1 MATASLFALKVP
13 SGATGASHSAT
24 SKRFRGFVPGQ
35 TFFLG
40 FLYKADRTSGT
51 GILQLRAR
59 INWYNAAG
67 TALTPTD
74 HDVSVDADVLDF
86 VFVEKKHLAPAAA
99 VEGEVAF
106 IATPAASPM
115 QHDVWVTGVR
125 LAKTEA
131 GADVTTFVDGP
142 STATFAHSSAGAA
155 ESGEFPRNL
164 PYSLKNASGTVASG
178 IVWTYTV
185 VTGTVNGFTS
195 ASGAQSI
202 SGGGAVNFTVS
213 SMATSSATVLI
224 TATYNGAAR
233 TKLVTLEKTFAAPP
247 TGGGGGSSTTTQTSG
262 FVDVTSSGFTTISA
276 ATPTLST
283 TLGAGKTQVNVTVTL
298 SFNPTAVSPVGNN
311 NIQTKVQRDIA
322 SVWTDIGSAQD
333 TDPDCNVTLE
343 EGSYVVGQT
352 GETAYTI
359 NDTGLTAGN
368 TYVHRVQGKY
378 TTGSANHQPFAGTG
392 SIATSVP

>member
-1 MATASLFALKVP
+1 MATASLFALKVA
-13 SGATGASHSAT
+13 SGATGASHTAT
-24 SKRFRGFVPGQ
+24 SKRFRGFAPGQ
-35 TFFLG
+35 NFFLG
-40 FLYKADRTSGT
+40 FLYKADRTSGV

-74 HDVSVDADVLDF
+74 HDVSVDADVVDF
-86 VFVEKKHLAPAAA
+86 VFIEKKHLAPAAA

-115 QHDVWVTGVR
+115 QHDIWVTGVR

-131 GADVTTFVDGP
+131 GADVTTIVDGP
-142 STATFAHSSAGAA
+142 STASFAHSSAGVA

-164 PYSLKNASGTVASG
+164 AYKLLTAAGTVSSG
-178 IVWTYTV
+178 ITWTYTV
-185 VTGTVNGFTS
+185 TSGTVNGFTS

-202 SGGGAVNFTVS
+202 SGSGAVSLTVS
-213 SMATSSATVLI
+213 SMASSSATVTI
-224 TATYNGAAR
+224 TATYNGVAR
-233 TKLVTLEKTFAAPP
+233 TKVVTLEKVFAAPP
-247 TGGGGGSSTTTQTSG
+247 TGGGGSSTTTQTSG
-262 FVDVTSSGFTTISA
+262 FVAVTSSGFTTISA
-276 ATPTLST
+276 ASPTLST
-283 TLGAGKTQVNVTVTL
+283 TLAAGKTQADVTVTL
-298 SFNPTAVSPVGNN
+298 SFNPTGASPIGAN

-322 SVWTDIGSAQD
+322 SVWTDIGAAQD
-333 TDPDCNVTLE
+333 TNPDANIALE
-343 EGSYVVGQT
+343 EGLYVPDQT

-378 TTGSANHQPFAGTG
+378 TTGSANHQPFGVTG
-392 SIATSVP
+392 SIVTSVP